1 MGVGEDAVRAADVVV
16 DHLRFAFHQLDA
28 GVLLVI
34 NDLQQHLV
42 EPLDDVALGLAEGHL
57 VGNLKDVAQRL
68 GAFPVK
74 PAHGK
79 AELVDGLNDLVDLFT
94 QHQPRQVQHRA
105 HANAGAQVGGAG
117 SEVAAFFRVGKI
129 KSVLEVSVKLVDGVP
144 CVFDLQSGKQRLHAE
159 VILFVDHHADILV
172 LTKHE
177 AAAGVF
183 RGVFAADEMSFDENL
198 FVERG
203 QLIHAGVEAVLHRLD
218 LQHVVADVL
227 EGLDAHRFFCP
238 AGEWGVGEVS
248 GKAHAARPDD
258 LVRRAFSL
266 GGCGGAGKD
275 LVNVHR
281 VTGSWRLRRIRISGS

>member
-28 GVLLVI
+28 GVLLVV

-42 EPLDDVALGLAEGHL
+42 EPLDDVALGLTEGHL

-79 AELVDGLNDLVDLFT
+79 AQLVDGLDDLVDLLA

-117 SEVAAFFRVGKI
+117 GEIAAFFRVGKI
-129 KSVLEVSVKLVDGVP
+129 EAMLELGVKLVDGGPGVA
-144 CVFDLQSGKQRLHAE
+144 DLQPRQQRLHAE
-159 VILFVDHHADILV
+159 VIFLVDHHADALV
-172 LTKHE
+172 LTEHE

-183 RGVFAADEMSFDENL
+183 RGVFAADEMSLDENL

-203 QLIHAGVEAVLHRLD
+203 QLVHAGVEAVLHRPD
-218 LQHVVADVL
+218 L
-227 EGLDAHRFFCP
+227 
-238 AGEWGVGEVS
+238 
-248 GKAHAARPDD
+248 
-258 LVRRAFSL
+258 
-266 GGCGGAGKD
+266 
-275 LVNVHR
+275 
-281 VTGSWRLRRIRISGS
+281 